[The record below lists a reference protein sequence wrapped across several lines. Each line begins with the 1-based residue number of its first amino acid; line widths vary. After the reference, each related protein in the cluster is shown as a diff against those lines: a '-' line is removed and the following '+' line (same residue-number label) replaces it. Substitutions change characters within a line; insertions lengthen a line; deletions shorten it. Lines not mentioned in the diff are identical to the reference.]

1 MKKLIALL
9 MALCLLLSAGAA
21 LADVTYPI
29 KTDKPVKLKVWME
42 MNAGASQVFTNYME
56 NPVYQRFSEVT
67 GIELEMMHPTYGA
80 AGEGFGMMLAGSEL
94 PDIIVDLEKF
104 YNGGAV
110 AAYDDELIYDL
121 TPYLEENAPDYYKLI
136 NVNDDV
142 RRQFYNE
149 DGQVLG
155 FYYYEDE
162 YDSLADCLVVRPD
175 WCEEF
180 GIDPAQITTFDKL
193 EEYLQKVK
201 DTKPGVTPFLTSKDK
216 TFTTLGAGYNVY
228 QGFYQEDGTVKYYA
242 DSQEWHDF
250 LARMHSWYVKGY
262 MGTDFGTIGNAQ
274 IRKLYSAGTVGCLVV
289 PIGNAYSDSKASGTP
304 IAKTPF
310 QSYSE
315 DAKIHVYNLG
325 VNVNTGYC
333 TVVTTACDEKLL
345 PIVCQ
350 FLNYTYTDEGSV
362 FANRGPEGLS
372 WVATDDQGGF
382 KFTDWVIH
390 NELYE
395 TSIMHNVCRM
405 TYWPCKRIPDTQCS
419 PNLLRDETAVA
430 LRLQYADRENW
441 DNAWLMPTSVTL
453 TTDEN
458 NERLKIMSNVDT
470 YVSEMSLKFI
480 RGEADLE
487 TGWDAYV
494 QQLAAYKLSR
504 AVEITQGAYDRYLSR

>member
-1 MKKLIALL
+1 MRADDYG
-9 MALCLLLSAGAA
+9 LSRYFRHSRHTQ
-21 LADVTYPI
+21 DRT
-29 KTDKPVKLKVWME
+29 
-42 MNAGASQVFTNYME
+42 
-56 NPVYQRFSEVT
+56 
-67 GIELEMMHPTYGA
+67 
-80 AGEGFGMMLAGSEL
+80 
-94 PDIIVDLEKF
+94 
-104 YNGGAV
+104 
-110 AAYDDELIYDL
+110 
-121 TPYLEENAPDYYKLI
+121 
-136 NVNDDV
+136 
-142 RRQFYNE
+142 
-149 DGQVLG
+149 
-155 FYYYEDE
+155 
-162 YDSLADCLVVRPD
+162 DSLPFRENLGVHGR
-175 WCEEF
+175 
-180 GIDPAQITTFDKL
+180 GTRIRHPALYSDQHL
-193 EEYLQKVK
+193 
-201 DTKPGVTPFLTSKDK
+201 
-216 TFTTLGAGYNVY
+216 
-228 QGFYQEDGTVKYYA
+228 QEDGTVKYYA

-250 LARMHSWYVKGY
+250 LARMHSWYEKGY

-325 VNVNTGYC
+325 VNVNNGYC

>member
-1 MKKLIALL
+1 M
-9 MALCLLLSAGAA
+9 
-21 LADVTYPI
+21 
-29 KTDKPVKLKVWME
+29 
-42 MNAGASQVFTNYME
+42 
-56 NPVYQRFSEVT
+56 
-67 GIELEMMHPTYGA
+67 
-80 AGEGFGMMLAGSEL
+80 
-94 PDIIVDLEKF
+94 
-104 YNGGAV
+104 
-110 AAYDDELIYDL
+110 
-121 TPYLEENAPDYYKLI
+121 
-136 NVNDDV
+136 NVN
-142 RRQFYNE
+142 N
-149 DGQVLG
+149 
-155 FYYYEDE
+155 
-162 YDSLADCLVVRPD
+162 
-175 WCEEF
+175 
-180 GIDPAQITTFDKL
+180 
-193 EEYLQKVK
+193 
-201 DTKPGVTPFLTSKDK
+201 
-216 TFTTLGAGYNVY
+216 
-228 QGFYQEDGTVKYYA
+228 
-242 DSQEWHDF
+242 
-250 LARMHSWYVKGY
+250 
-262 MGTDFGTIGNAQ
+262 
-274 IRKLYSAGTVGCLVV
+274 
-289 PIGNAYSDSKASGTP
+289 
-304 IAKTPF
+304 
-310 QSYSE
+310 
-315 DAKIHVYNLG
+315 
-325 VNVNTGYC
+325 GYC